1 MAARIAISACLLVFF
16 TGCKKM
22 VPVSKSDYGSLE
34 QKGRAVVITTT
45 GKEYE
50 YLGFRM
56 TDKMFLGYGGKIVG
70 SKSVLLPPKEIPLTE
85 IATLKVERLD
95 MAKSVLLGAGIA
107 AGTVAIIVAATK
119 GKDDP
124 PPPPASPRISCPFVF
139 SFDGTRYRFDS
150 ETFAG
155 AIFAG
160 AERADY
166 DNLDFLAPVEGEYRL
181 RIQNERAETQY
192 TNKLAILVVDHPPGT
207 RVVPDSRGG
216 LHVLSLPTAAVA
228 AVDGRN
234 RDVLVLLS
242 ESDDQ
247 FWESDLTRMDLDGEQ
262 SFRDGVILTF
272 PKPPDAQQAKLFVRA
287 QNTELGPL
295 VLRTFLELQ
304 GRSLYQWY
312 REANSSESLQQR
324 IKQWY
329 FRDGMLHVRVW
340 QGDRWVLQEALLDV
354 GPAISKDQIASLDLS
369 DVEGEEVRIQL
380 ESSLG
385 LWRLDAVN
393 INYNSTAPLSVTE
406 LAPYRVQTHD
416 GRDVRGLLLS
426 DDGEY
431 YIALPGDKA
440 DLTFKEPPRQRDRDR
455 SYVLE
460 TKGFY
465 YIYADDSGPGRPDL
479 ANRIMAESKVAA
491 AYFLPRWQQ
500 IVEARRSAD

>member
-1 MAARIAISACLLVFF
+1 M
-16 TGCKKM
+16 
-22 VPVSKSDYGSLE
+22 
-34 QKGRAVVITTT
+34 
-45 GKEYE
+45 
-50 YLGFRM
+50 
-56 TDKMFLGYGGKIVG
+56 
-70 SKSVLLPPKEIPLTE
+70 
-85 IATLKVERLD
+85 
-95 MAKSVLLGAGIA
+95 
-107 AGTVAIIVAATK
+107 
-119 GKDDP
+119 
-124 PPPPASPRISCPFVF
+124 
-139 SFDGTRYRFDS
+139 
-150 ETFAG
+150 
-155 AIFAG
+155 
-160 AERADY
+160 
-166 DNLDFLAPVEGEYRL
+166 
-181 RIQNERAETQY
+181 
-192 TNKLAILVVDHPPGT
+192 
-207 RVVPDSRGG
+207 
-216 LHVLSLPTAAVA
+216 
-228 AVDGRN
+228 
-234 RDVLVLLS
+234 
-242 ESDDQ
+242 
-247 FWESDLTRMDLDGEQ
+247 
-262 SFRDGVILTF
+262 
-272 PKPPDAQQAKLFVRA
+272 
-287 QNTELGPL
+287 
-295 VLRTFLELQ
+295 
-304 GRSLYQWY
+304 
-312 REANSSESLQQR
+312 
-324 IKQWY
+324 
-329 FRDGMLHVRVW
+329 
-340 QGDRWVLQEALLDV
+340 